1 MVVWYFCCGAGGGRA
16 GLAFL
21 PFHVACND
29 AGEAGGE
36 GEDHAD
42 VVARL
47 DALAWFA
54 CRGCDDED
62 DHCGGDDEGEVEKCG
77 KGDEADIACEER
89 APLFLRLRYWL
100 MMAFVDRPAP
110 CGSGLE

>member
-1 MVVWYFCCGAGGGRA
+1 MVVWYFCCGVGGGRA

-36 GEDHAD
+36 GEDDAD

-47 DALAWFA
+47 DALAGFA
-54 CRGCDDED
+54 CGGCDDKD
-62 DHCGGDDEGEVEKCG
+62 DHCGGDDEGEVEKRG
-77 KGDEADIACEER
+77 KGYEAEIACEER
-89 APLFLRLRYWL
+89 APLFLRLRGRL
-100 MMAFVDRPAP
+100 MVGFVGWPAL